1 MTPGPGIRLPLR
13 PRLICWVYEAVLVVG
28 VLIAAALPFVR
39 LTHYV
44 LHPELRAWYR
54 LYLFG
59 VVGLYFSWFWHRSGQ
74 TIPMRTWHL
83 QLLDSGGHPPSW
95 GRAFLRY
102 VLAIPGYLTG
112 ISLLWVL
119 VGKEGQFLHDRLL
132 GLTMRRY

>member
-1 MTPGPGIRLPLR
+1 MRCTPSYGSGIVSIYLAWWVSTFPGFGT
-13 PRLICWVYEAVLVVG
+13 VQDK
-28 VLIAAALPFVR
+28 PF
-39 LTHYV
+39 
-44 LHPELRAWYR
+44 
-54 LYLFG
+54 
-59 VVGLYFSWFWHRSGQ
+59 
-74 TIPMRTWHL
+74 PMRTWHL

-119 VGKEGQFLHDRLL
+119 VDKEGQFLHDRLL